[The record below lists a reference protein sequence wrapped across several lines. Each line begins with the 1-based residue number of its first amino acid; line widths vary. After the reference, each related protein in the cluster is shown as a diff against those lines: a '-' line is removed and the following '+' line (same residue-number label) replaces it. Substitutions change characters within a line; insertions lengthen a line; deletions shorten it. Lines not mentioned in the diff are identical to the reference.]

1 MIVTDSFRPLFA
13 LLVIFLWQGTVSAQV
28 RASQMGSVEFHSGAN
43 ESSLPKPFQLERH
56 SFQFQQAELPTSS
69 RKMRISSVTFPSPV
83 VTSQANNN
91 TVHCE
96 FFCPTQAGKKPA
108 VVVLHILG
116 GDFDLSRLFCRTLAS
131 NGVAGLFM
139 IMPHYGPRR
148 EPGSPAR
155 MISIDP
161 EETVRGMTQA
171 VLDVRQAAAWLAAQD
186 EIDASQLGVMGIS
199 LGGITS
205 ALAFSLEP
213 RFSKACL
220 ILAGGDMGEVAWT
233 STEMAAVREHWKK
246 TGGSKESLFAALK
259 VIDPVT
265 YARPVAGRKILMLNA
280 RQDEVVPP
288 ACTQALWR
296 AFGQP
301 EIIWWDA
308 GHYTSVRYI
317 FEAMAKTVQFFQP
330 SGQPAGETQSTA
342 K

>member
-1 MIVTDSFRPLFA
+1 MPDLVRLISV
-13 LLVIFLWQGTVSAQV
+13 LVIGGSLCRIISA
-28 RASQMGSVEFHSGAN
+28 SDSSPHTGSVEFLCAPN
-43 ESSLPKPFQLERH
+43 EASLPKRFQLERH
-56 SFQFQQAELPTSS
+56 TFQFQQTELPTSS
-69 RKMRISSVTFPSPV
+69 RRMRISSVTFPSPV
-83 VTSQANNN
+83 VTSQPNNN

-108 VVVLHILG
+108 VVVLHIMG
-116 GDFDLSRLFCRTLAS
+116 GDFDLSRLFCRALAS

-139 IMPHYGPRR
+139 IMPHYGPRKQ
-148 EPGSPAR
+148 PGSPAR
-155 MISIDP
+155 MISFDP
-161 EETVRGMTQA
+161 QETVRGMTQA
-171 VLDVRQAAAWLAAQD
+171 ILDVRQAAAWLAAQD
-186 EIDASQLGVMGIS
+186 EIDANQLGVMGIS

-205 ALAFSLEP
+205 ALAASLEP
-213 RFSKACL
+213 RFTKACL

-233 STEMAAVREHWKK
+233 STELAGARESWKK

-288 ACTQALWR
+288 ACTEALWR
-296 AFGQP
+296 AFGRP

-317 FEAMAKTVQFFQP
+317 FEAMAETVRFFQP
-330 SGQPAGETQSTA
+330 TGQRAGEIHSTA